1 MNDTSANSDTSE
13 FPLHC
18 SSPLKSAPIK
28 KLDNKLRSV
37 CLNIQS
43 IKSKREA
50 PWNLLDSS
58 NPDILFGCETWLN
71 PNITDNEIL
80 SENTGYNIFRKDR
93 KDRYGGVM
101 LAIKSEIVSEPVD
114 IDTSCEFIARKIN
127 RNTHDSLIV
136 ATIYRPTNNDV
147 DYAKALYNTI
157 KSLCLKYPKST
168 IWDAGDCNLPD
179 IDWLTNTFSGNRYLN
194 EINQTLLQ
202 IEEELGLSQT
212 VKFPTRDKSTLELFF
227 ANRPSLLNRCEPIP
241 GISDHDTAVYIDSD
255 ISIKRQRPTQRKI
268 MLWNKTD
275 LDGLKKEVTSFSD
288 TFLTAHAN
296 TTNINSLWNDF
307 KSGCLDIMNRYIP
320 TKLTSTR
327 YSQPWI
333 NREIKQLTRRKNKL
347 FKKHQNNKSSPQ
359 WKKYKDLKKIIQRKC
374 RQAYDNHINS
384 MFGEDEATPNY
395 KKFFNFIKSTKCE
408 RTNVAPL
415 KREGF
420 LHDDATTK
428 ANILNQQFAS
438 VFTEEDMDNL
448 PDLGISPTPEM
459 NKITINTEGAQN
471 LLQHLKSNKATG
483 PDDIPAKF
491 LKEVSI

>member
-1 MNDTSANSDTSE
+1 M
-13 FPLHC
+13 
-18 SSPLKSAPIK
+18 
-28 KLDNKLRSV
+28 
-37 CLNIQS
+37 
-43 IKSKREA
+43 
-50 PWNLLDSS
+50 
-58 NPDILFGCETWLN
+58 
-71 PNITDNEIL
+71 
-80 SENTGYNIFRKDR
+80 
-93 KDRYGGVM
+93 
-101 LAIKSEIVSEPVD
+101 
-114 IDTSCEFIARKIN
+114 
-127 RNTHDSLIV
+127 
-136 ATIYRPTNNDV
+136 
-147 DYAKALYNTI
+147 
-157 KSLCLKYPKST
+157 
-168 IWDAGDCNLPD
+168 
-179 IDWLTNTFSGNRYLN
+179 
-194 EINQTLLQ
+194 
-202 IEEELGLSQT
+202 
-212 VKFPTRDKSTLELFF
+212 
-227 ANRPSLLNRCEPIP
+227 
-241 GISDHDTAVYIDSD
+241 
-255 ISIKRQRPTQRKI
+255 RQRPTQRKI

-288 TFLTAHAN
+288 TFLTAHTN

-347 FKKHQNNKSSPQ
+347 FKKHQNNKSSPL

-374 RQAYDNHINS
+374 RQAYDNYINS